1 MGNKDNMN
9 NMGMMN
15 GINGINGMNGIDEKE
30 MKKKE
35 WRMNIIMAIAM
46 SICMGVTFT
55 FITRNNADP
64 KALENMQPAPIAYLI
79 SILESV
85 TVGVIVALIIPI
97 GRMGKALSRKCNAY
111 PPSIKFSLINC
122 IPFALINAIF
132 VSAIC
137 SFIGIAT
144 SYSKNMDPHKP
155 TLMKMWFDNWI
166 SILWLSILV
175 GYVLAIII
183 APFVRKAVGLGGAPT
198 GGPPADNS

>member
-1 MGNKDNMN
+1 
-9 NMGMMN
+9 MM
-15 GINGINGMNGIDEKE
+15 NGMNGKNGKNGMNGMNGMNRIDEKE

-35 WRMNIIMAIAM
+35 LRMNIIMAIAM
-46 SICMGVTFT
+46 SICMGVIFT

-64 KALENMQPAPIAYLI
+64 KALENMQPAPIAYLVG
-79 SILESV
+79 ILESV
-85 TVGVIVALIIPI
+85 TVGVIIALIIPI

-111 PPSIKFSLINC
+111 PPSIKFTLINC

-144 SYSKNMDPHKP
+144 SYSKIMDPHKP
-155 TLMKMWFDNWI
+155 TLMKMWFDSWI

-175 GYVLAIII
+175 SYVLAIII
-183 APFVRKAVGLGGAPT
+183 APFVVKAVGLGGTPT
-198 GGPPADNS
+198 GGPPAHT